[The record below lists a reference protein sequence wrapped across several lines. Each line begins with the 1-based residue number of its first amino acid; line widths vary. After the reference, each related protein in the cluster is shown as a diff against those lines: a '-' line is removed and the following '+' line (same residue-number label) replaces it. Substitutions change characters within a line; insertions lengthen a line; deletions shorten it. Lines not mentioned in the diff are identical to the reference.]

1 MYQPKQSAASH
12 GAPAQETVRYQKFLI
27 AMAKARVEP
36 VELAERAELSKNI
49 VYSMRRGFYTKPKYL
64 GLLQVIGRAYG
75 TDFQALLTESLGS

>member
-1 MYQPKQSAASH
+1 MGIPRDTTMLKPDS
-12 GAPAQETVRYQKFLI
+12 QKFLI

-64 GLLQVIGRAYG
+64 GKAAE
-75 TDFQALLTESLGS
+75 ALGVEVEDLIEDKKEAKTESNGE